1 MYTCFG
7 GIKMGS
13 FIIQGSNKLEG
24 IVDIG
29 GSKNAALPILAS
41 TVICGREYLLDNIP
55 DIEDVRDMLEI
66 LRIMGCTVQ
75 YDNGVALIDTRGLN
89 TYKVPEKFV
98 RKIRSSIILMGAV
111 LQRTGKVEI
120 AFPGGCEIGLR
131 PIDLHLKGLRKL
143 GVEILEKSGLLVG
156 SVHDSEG
163 CEISLDY
170 PSVGATENIML
181 FAVGIPGKTVIY
193 NPAKEPEI
201 VDLQNFLNVCGYS
214 VSGAG
219 TGAISIEGKKIENTD
234 TVEYKII
241 SDRIEAGTYLS
252 AAASMKSKIYIRNI
266 EKSHFKSI
274 TSIYEDAGCE
284 IRETHGTIVIS
295 NDGRLN
301 AIEKVTTQPY
311 PGFPTDMQ
319 AQFMAAIAVADG
331 ITIIEE
337 TVFESRFKHVPELQK
352 MGANITTIGRVAVV
366 EGVERLYGAEV
377 ESKDLRGGAALVI
390 AALGAEGITKVNNN
404 HHINRGYEKFV
415 SKLQNIGA
423 IITEMP

>member
-1 MYTCFG
+1 ME
-7 GIKMGS
+7 S
-13 FIIQGSNKLEG
+13 FIVEGRDKLEG

-41 TVICGREYLLDNIP
+41 TVIMGREYLLENIP
-55 DIEDVRDMLEI
+55 DIEDVKDMLEI
-66 LRIMGCTVQ
+66 LRSMGCTAQ
-75 YDNGVALIDTRGLN
+75 YDNGIAIIDSRGLN
-89 TYKVPEKFV
+89 TSQVPEKLV

-111 LQRTGKVEI
+111 LQRTGNVEI
-120 AFPGGCEIGLR
+120 AYPGGCEIGLR

-143 GVEILEKSGLLVG
+143 GVEILEKNGLLVG
-156 SVHDSEG
+156 SVKEPSG
-163 CEISLDY
+163 CEIQLDY

-181 FAVGIPGKTVIY
+181 FAVATPGKTVIY

-201 VDLQNFLNVCGYS
+201 VDLQNFLNVCGYCI
-214 VSGAG
+214 SGAG
-219 TGAISIEGKKIENTD
+219 TGSIVIEGKKTENATA
-234 TVEYKII
+234 VEYKII

-274 TSIYEDAGCE
+274 TSIYEDAGCK

-295 NDGRLN
+295 NDHRIK
-301 AIEKVTTQPY
+301 AIEKITTQPY

-319 AQFMAAIAVADG
+319 AQFMASMATADG

-337 TVFESRFKHVPELQK
+337 TVFDSRYKHVPELQK

-366 EGVERLYGAEV
+366 EGVSRLYSSEV
-377 ESKDLRGGAALVI
+377 EAKDLRGGAALVI
-390 AALGAEGITKVNNN
+390 AALGAEGTTKINNV
-404 HHINRGYEKFV
+404 HHINRGYEKFLY
-415 SKLQNIGA
+415 KLQNIGV
-423 IITEMP
+423 IITQTSD

>member
-1 MYTCFG
+1 
-7 GIKMGS
+7 MGS
-13 FIIQGSNKLEG
+13 FIIQGSNSLEG

-66 LRIMGCTVQ
+66 LRTMGCTVQ

-89 TYKVPEKFV
+89 TYKVPEKLV

-163 CEISLDY
+163 CEILLDY

-181 FAVGIPGKTVIY
+181 FAVGVPGKTTIY

-201 VDLQNFLNVCGYS
+201 VDLQNFLNACGYS

-219 TGAISIEGKKIENTD
+219 TGAISMEGKKIEDTD

-284 IRETHGTIVIS
+284 IRETHGTIVIA
-295 NDGRLN
+295 NNGRLN

-319 AQFMAAIAVADG
+319 AQFMASMAVADG

-337 TVFESRFKHVPELQK
+337 TVFDSRFKHVPELQK
-352 MGANITTIGRVAVV
+352 MGANITTIGRVAVI

-377 ESKDLRGGAALVI
+377 EAKDLRGGAALVI
-390 AALGAEGITKVNNN
+390 AALGAEGTTKVTNI

-415 SKLQNIGA
+415 NKLQNLGV
-423 IITEMP
+423 IITQMP

>member
-1 MYTCFG
+1 
-7 GIKMGS
+7 MGS
-13 FIIQGSNKLEG
+13 FIIQGSNSLEG

-66 LRIMGCTVQ
+66 LKIMGCTVQ
-75 YDNGVALIDTRGLN
+75 YDNGVALIDTRSLN
-89 TYKVPEKFV
+89 TYQVPEKLV
-98 RKIRSSIILMGAV
+98 KKIRSSIILMGAV
-111 LQRTGKVEI
+111 LQRTGNVEI
-120 AFPGGCEIGLR
+120 AYPGGCEIGLR
-131 PIDLHLKGLRKL
+131 PIDLHLKGLKKL
-143 GVEILEKSGLLVG
+143 GVEIHEKSGLLVG
-156 SVHDSEG
+156 TVKDAEG
-163 CEISLDY
+163 CEILLDY

-181 FAVGIPGKTVIY
+181 FAVGITGRTVIH

-201 VDLQNFLNVCGYS
+201 VDLQNFLNTCGYS
-214 VSGAG
+214 ISGAG
-219 TGAISIEGKKIENTD
+219 TGSIVIEGKKVENTD

-284 IRETHGTIVIS
+284 IRETHGTIVIAS
-295 NDGRLN
+295 SGRLR

-319 AQFMAAIAVADG
+319 AQFMASMAVADG
-331 ITIIEE
+331 LTIIEE
-337 TVFESRFKHVPELQK
+337 TVFDSRFKHVPELQK
-352 MGANITTIGRVAVV
+352 MGANITTIGRVAII
-366 EGVERLYGAEV
+366 EGVERLNGAEV
-377 ESKDLRGGAALVI
+377 EAKDLRGGAALVI
-390 AALGAEGITKVNNN
+390 AALGAEGTTKVNNIN
-404 HHINRGYEKFV
+404 HINRGYEKFIN
-415 SKLQNIGA
+415 KLHNLGV
-423 IITEMP
+423 IITEVND

>member
-1 MYTCFG
+1 MYTCCG

-13 FIIQGSNKLEG
+13 FIIQGSNSLEG

-66 LRIMGCTVQ
+66 LRTMGCTVQ

-89 TYKVPEKFV
+89 TYKVPERLV

-163 CEISLDY
+163 CEILLDY

-181 FAVGIPGKTVIY
+181 FAVGVPGKTTIY

-201 VDLQNFLNVCGYS
+201 VDLQNFLNACGYS

-219 TGAISIEGKKIENTD
+219 TGAISIEGKKIEDTD

-284 IRETHGTIVIS
+284 IRETHGTIVIA
-295 NDGRLN
+295 NNGRLN

-319 AQFMAAIAVADG
+319 AQFMASMAVADG

-337 TVFESRFKHVPELQK
+337 TVFDSRFKHVPELQK
-352 MGANITTIGRVAVV
+352 MGANITTIGRVAVI

-377 ESKDLRGGAALVI
+377 EAKDLRGGAALVI
-390 AALGAEGITKVNNN
+390 AALGAEGTTKVTNI

-415 SKLQNIGA
+415 NKLQNLGV
-423 IITEMP
+423 IITQMP

>member
-1 MYTCFG
+1 
-7 GIKMGS
+7 MGS
-13 FIIQGSNKLEG
+13 FIIQGSNGLEG

-29 GSKNAALPILAS
+29 GSKNAALPIIAS
-41 TVICGREYLLDNIP
+41 TVIAPREYILENIP
-55 DIEDVRDMLEI
+55 DIEDVKDMFDI
-66 LRIMGCTVQ
+66 LRTMGCTIQ
-75 YDNGVALIDTRGLN
+75 YDSGVALVDTRGLN
-89 TYKVPEKFV
+89 TCKVPEKLV

-111 LQRTGKVEI
+111 LQRTGNVEI
-120 AFPGGCEIGLR
+120 AYPGGCEIGLR
-131 PIDLHLKGLRKL
+131 PIDMHLKGLRKL
-143 GVEILEKSGLLVG
+143 GVEIIEKNGLLIGTVKEPQG
-156 SVHDSEG
+156 I
-163 CEISLDY
+163 EISLDY

-181 FAVGIPGKTVIY
+181 YAVGVSGKTTIY
-193 NPAKEPEI
+193 NPAREPEI
-201 VDLQNFLNVCGYS
+201 VDLQNFLNVCGYE

-219 TGAISIEGKKIENTD
+219 TGIITIEGKNIENTE
-234 TVEYKII
+234 TVEYKIM

-284 IRETHGTIVIS
+284 IRETYGTIAIR
-295 NDGRLN
+295 NNGRLN

-319 AQFMAAIAVADG
+319 AQFMASMTTANG

-337 TVFESRFKHVPELQK
+337 TVFDSRFKHVPELQK

-366 EGVERLYGAEV
+366 EGVERLTGAEV

-390 AALGAEGITKVNNN
+390 AALGAEGTTKINNI

-415 SKLQNIGA
+415 SKLQKLGV
-423 IITEMP
+423 IITEV

>member
-1 MYTCFG
+1 
-7 GIKMGS
+7 MGS
-13 FIIQGSNKLEG
+13 FIVEGRNSLEG

-41 TVICGREYLLDNIP
+41 TVICGREYLLENIP
-55 DIEDVRDMLEI
+55 DIEDVKDMLEI
-66 LRIMGCTVQ
+66 LESMGCSVQ

-89 TYKVPEKFV
+89 TFSVPERLV
-98 RKIRSSIILMGAV
+98 RKIRSSIILMGSV
-111 LQRTGKVEI
+111 LLRTGNVEI
-120 AFPGGCEIGLR
+120 AYPGGCEIGLR

-143 GVEILEKSGLLVG
+143 GVEILEKNGLLVG
-156 SVHDSEG
+156 SVTEPSS
-163 CEISLDY
+163 CEIQLDY

-181 FAVGIPGKTVIY
+181 FAVGVPGKTVIN

-201 VDLQNFLNVCGYS
+201 VDLQNFLNTCGYC

-219 TGAISIEGKKIENTD
+219 TGLIVIEGKETQNTD

-295 NDGRLN
+295 NSGRIN
-301 AIEKVTTQPY
+301 AIEKITTQPY

-319 AQFMAAIAVADG
+319 AQFMASMATADG

-337 TVFESRFKHVPELQK
+337 TVFDSRYKHVPELQK

-366 EGVERLYGAEV
+366 EGVDRLYSAEV
-377 ESKDLRGGAALVI
+377 EAKDLRGGAALVI
-390 AALGAEGITKVNNN
+390 AALGAEGITKINNIY
-404 HHINRGYEKFV
+404 HINRGYEKFIN
-415 SKLQNIGA
+415 KLQNLGA
-423 IITEMP
+423 IITATND

>member
-1 MYTCFG
+1 
-7 GIKMGS
+7 MGS
-13 FIIQGSNKLEG
+13 FIIQGSNSLEG

-41 TVICGREYLLDNIP
+41 TVIVGREYLLDNIP
-55 DIEDVRDMLEI
+55 DIEDVRDMFDI
-66 LRIMGCTVQ
+66 LRTMGCTVQ
-75 YDNGVALIDTRGLN
+75 YDNGVALIDTSGLN
-89 TYKVPEKFV
+89 TCQVPERLV

-111 LQRTGKVEI
+111 LQRTGNVEI
-120 AFPGGCEIGLR
+120 AYPGGCEIGLR
-131 PIDLHLKGLRKL
+131 PIDLHLKGLKKL
-143 GVEILEKSGLLVG
+143 GVEILEKNGLLIGAVK
-156 SVHDSEG
+156 DPQG

-181 FAVGIPGKTVIY
+181 FAVGIPGRTVIY
-193 NPAKEPEI
+193 NPAREPEI
-201 VDLQNFLNVCGYS
+201 VDLQNFLNTCGYS

-219 TGAISIEGKKIENTD
+219 TGAIVIEGREVVNTD

-241 SDRIEAGTYLS
+241 PDRIEAGTYLS

-284 IRETHGTIVIS
+284 IRETYGTIVIS
-295 NDGRLN
+295 NNGRLRS
-301 AIEKVTTQPY
+301 IEKVSTQPY

-319 AQFMAAIAVADG
+319 AQFMATMAVADG

-337 TVFESRFKHVPELQK
+337 TVFDSRFKHVPELQK

-390 AALGAEGITKVNNN
+390 AALGAEGTTKVNNI

-415 SKLQNIGA
+415 NKLQNLGV
-423 IITEMP
+423 IITEINE

>member
-1 MYTCFG
+1 
-7 GIKMGS
+7 MGS
-13 FIIQGSNKLEG
+13 FIIQGGNSLEG
-24 IVDIG
+24 IIDIG
-29 GSKNAALPILAS
+29 GSKNAALPIMAS

-55 DIEDVRDMLEI
+55 DIEDVRDMIEI
-66 LRIMGCTVQ
+66 LRAMGCTAQ

-89 TYKVPEKFV
+89 THQVPEKFV
-98 RKIRSSIILMGAV
+98 KKIRSSIILMGAV
-111 LQRTGKVEI
+111 LQRTGEVEI
-120 AFPGGCEIGLR
+120 AYPGGCEIGLR

-143 GVEILEKSGLLVG
+143 GVEIIEKSGVLSGLVKDP
-156 SVHDSEG
+156 SG

-181 FAVGIPGKTVIY
+181 FAVGIPGRTVIY

-201 VDLQNFLNVCGYS
+201 IDLQNFLNVCGYS
-214 VSGAG
+214 VTGAG
-219 TGAISIEGKKIENTD
+219 TGIITIEGKKLENTD

-252 AAASMKSKIYIRNI
+252 AAASMKSRIYIRNI

-274 TSIYEDAGCE
+274 TSVYEDAGCE
-284 IRETHGTIVIS
+284 IRETHGIVVITS
-295 NDGRLN
+295 NGNLK

-319 AQFMAAIAVADG
+319 AQLTASMSKADG

-337 TVFESRFKHVPELQK
+337 TVFDSRFKHVPELQK
-352 MGANITTIGRVAVV
+352 MGANITTIGRVAVI
-366 EGVERLYGAEV
+366 EGVKKLYGAEV
-377 ESKDLRGGAALVI
+377 EAKDLRGGAALVI
-390 AALGAEGITKVNNN
+390 AAMGAEGTTKVNNI

-415 SKLQNIGA
+415 NKLQSLGV
-423 IITEMP
+423 IITETDD

>member
-1 MYTCFG
+1 MYTCCG

-13 FIIQGSNKLEG
+13 FIIQGSNSLEG

-66 LRIMGCTVQ
+66 LRTMGCTVQ

-89 TYKVPEKFV
+89 TYKVPEKLV

-163 CEISLDY
+163 CEILLDY

-181 FAVGIPGKTVIY
+181 FAVGVPGKTTIY

-201 VDLQNFLNVCGYS
+201 VDLQNFLNACGYS

-219 TGAISIEGKKIENTD
+219 TGAISIEGKKIEDTD

-284 IRETHGTIVIS
+284 IRETHGTIVIA
-295 NDGRLN
+295 NNGRLN

-319 AQFMAAIAVADG
+319 AQFMASMAVADG

-337 TVFESRFKHVPELQK
+337 TVFDSRFKHVPELQK
-352 MGANITTIGRVAVV
+352 MGANITTIGRVAVI

-377 ESKDLRGGAALVI
+377 EAKDLRGGAALVI
-390 AALGAEGITKVNNN
+390 AALGAEGTTKVTNI

-415 SKLQNIGA
+415 NKLQNLGV
-423 IITEMP
+423 IITQMP

>member
-1 MYTCFG
+1 
-7 GIKMGS
+7 MGS
-13 FIIQGSNKLEG
+13 FIIQGSNSLEG

-29 GSKNAALPILAS
+29 GSKNAALPIIAS
-41 TVICGREYLLDNIP
+41 TVIAPREYILENIP
-55 DIEDVRDMLEI
+55 DIEDVKDMFEI
-66 LRIMGCTVQ
+66 LSIMGCKIQ
-75 YDNGVALIDTRGLN
+75 YDSGVALIDTKGLN
-89 TYKVPEKFV
+89 TCKVPEKLV

-111 LQRTGKVEI
+111 LQRTGSVEI
-120 AFPGGCEIGLR
+120 AYPGGCEIGLR

-143 GVEILEKSGLLVG
+143 GVEIVEKNGLLIGTVNEP
-156 SVHDSEG
+156 EG
-163 CEISLDY
+163 IEISLDY

-181 FAVGIPGKTVIY
+181 FAVGVPGKTTIF
-193 NPAKEPEI
+193 NPAREPEI
-201 VDLQNFLNVCGYS
+201 VDLQNFLNICGYEI
-214 VSGAG
+214 SGAG
-219 TGAISIEGKKIENTD
+219 TGVITIEGKNIESTE

-284 IRETHGTIVIS
+284 IRETFGTIVIKNS
-295 NDGRLN
+295 GRLN

-319 AQFMAAIAVADG
+319 AQFMASMTTANG

-337 TVFESRFKHVPELQK
+337 TVFDSRFKHVPELQK

-366 EGVERLYGAEV
+366 EGVDRLTGAEV
-377 ESKDLRGGAALVI
+377 DSKDLRGGAALVI
-390 AALGAEGITKVNNN
+390 AALGAEGTTKINNI

-415 SKLQNIGA
+415 TKLQNLGV
-423 IITEMP
+423 IITEAN

>member
-1 MYTCFG
+1 
-7 GIKMGS
+7 MGS
-13 FIIQGSNKLEG
+13 FIIQGSDRLEG

-55 DIEDVRDMLEI
+55 DIEDVRDMFEI
-66 LRIMGCTVQ
+66 LRTMGCTVQ

-89 TYKVPEKFV
+89 THQVPEKIV

-111 LQRTGKVEI
+111 LLRTGKVEI
-120 AFPGGCEIGLR
+120 AYPGGCEIGLR
-131 PIDLHLKGLRKL
+131 PIDLHLKGLKKL

-156 SVHDSEG
+156 TVKESEG
-163 CEISLDY
+163 CEILLDY

-181 FAVGIPGKTVIY
+181 FAVGIKGRTIIN
-193 NPAKEPEI
+193 NPAREPEI
-201 VDLQNFLNVCGYS
+201 VDLQNFLNACGYQ
-214 VSGAG
+214 VIGAG
-219 TGAISIEGKKIENTD
+219 TGVITIEGKEVESTD

-284 IRETHGTIVIS
+284 IRETYGTIVIANS
-295 NDGRLN
+295 GRLN

-319 AQFMAAIAVADG
+319 AQLMASMAVADG

-337 TVFESRFKHVPELQK
+337 TVFDSRFKHVPELQK
-352 MGANITTIGRVAVV
+352 MGADITTIGRVAVV

-377 ESKDLRGGAALVI
+377 EAKDLRGGAALVI
-390 AALGAEGITKVNNN
+390 AALGAEGTTKINNI

-415 SKLQNIGA
+415 NKLHNLGV
-423 IITEMP
+423 IITQIKE

>member
-1 MYTCFG
+1 
-7 GIKMGS
+7 MGS
-13 FIIQGSNKLEG
+13 FIIQGSNSLEG
-24 IVDIG
+24 IVEIG

-41 TVICGREYLLDNIP
+41 TVICGREYLLENIP
-55 DIEDVRDMLEI
+55 DIEDVRDMFDI
-66 LRIMGCTVQ
+66 LRTMGCTIQ

-89 TYKVPEKFV
+89 TYQVPEKLV

-111 LQRTGKVEI
+111 LQRTGNVEI
-120 AFPGGCEIGLR
+120 AYPGGCEIGLR
-131 PIDLHLKGLRKL
+131 PIDLHLKSLKKL
-143 GVEILEKSGLLVG
+143 GVEIIEKNGLLVG
-156 SVHDSEG
+156 SVKESEG

-181 FAVGIPGKTVIY
+181 FAVGVPGRTVVY

-201 VDLQNFLNVCGYS
+201 VDLQNFLNTCGYS

-219 TGAISIEGKKIENTD
+219 TGVIVIEGKKIEETD

-266 EKSHFKSI
+266 EKTHFKSI

-295 NDGRLN
+295 NNGRLN
-301 AIEKVTTQPY
+301 AIEKVSTQPY

-319 AQFMAAIAVADG
+319 AQFMASMAVADG
-331 ITIIEE
+331 ISIIEE
-337 TVFESRFKHVPELQK
+337 TVFDSRFKHVPELQK

-366 EGVERLYGAEV
+366 EGVERLFGAEV

-390 AALGAEGITKVNNN
+390 AALGAEGTTKVNNI
-404 HHINRGYEKFV
+404 HHINRGYEKFI
-415 SKLQNIGA
+415 SKLQNLGV
-423 IITEMP
+423 IITEVNE